1 MSLRFGLIFVVS
13 ALVAACSSD
22 AKEPEGAPAAADAGD
37 DSGQAGGDGDA
48 SASDA
53 SDSDATKALAAP
65 TITMVM
71 KMTGG
76 LHVMWTN
83 NERNCDAIEGERK
96 SASDW
101 AVVFTV
107 PDGSVDNKHD
117 APLDAGTTYTY
128 RLRCKKGGDYS
139 SYSNEMSGTP

>member
-1 MSLRFGLIFVVS
+1 MSLRFGLVFMVG

-22 AKEPEGAPAAADAGD
+22 AKDPQGTPPAADGGDDTEQVGAEGDAGV
-37 DSGQAGGDGDA
+37 
-48 SASDA
+48 SDA
-53 SDSDATKALAAP
+53 ADTGATKALAAP

-76 LHVMWTN
+76 LHVTWTN
-83 NERNCDAIEGERK
+83 NERDCDAIEGERK
-96 SASDW
+96 SASEW

-128 RLRCKKGGDYS
+128 RLRCKKGPDYS
-139 SYSNEMSGTP
+139 PYSNEMSGTP